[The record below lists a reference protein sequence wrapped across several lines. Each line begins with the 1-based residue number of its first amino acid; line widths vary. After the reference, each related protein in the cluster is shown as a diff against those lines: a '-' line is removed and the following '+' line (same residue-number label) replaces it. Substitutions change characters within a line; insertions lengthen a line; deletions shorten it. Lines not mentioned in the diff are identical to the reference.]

1 MVNRFLALSLG
12 FESKFDIVM
21 LSIVSVISSVLMI
34 FVGYKLLQMLQL
46 SGYKMKGYC
55 SWFKETKCSYLSRLF
70 MLTFLST
77 AAMLMTNVLLEEFF
91 VVRILEYVSIIFY
104 LLFSSL
110 FITNLFTAKQKTPL
124 KYTKRMARLL
134 VVYTIL
140 VLAASFFV
148 SFVGFLYVPYISF
161 GLIGFIPLLL
171 PLFVFMA
178 YFINYPI
185 EKIISNSYI
194 KKAKKKLQELSN
206 VKVIGITGSYAKTT
220 VKNILYVMLSE
231 KYKVCAT
238 PSSYNTPLGLSKT
251 ILSKLDESHEI
262 FLAEMGAKQANDI
275 KELCDMVSPEIG
287 IITGI
292 GNQHLLTF
300 GSVENI
306 KKTKSEIA
314 EYVLAKN
321 GKFFI
326 NTDGVLADEVSA
338 NYESAEKVSLEK
350 NHGTVLIENIKVNKS
365 GSSFELVCEKERVKC
380 KTCLLG
386 KHNVSNILLSANVAF
401 EQGVSL
407 KEISSAISKLVPTS
421 HRLEIVKSNAPYT
434 IIDNAYNSSV
444 DGSKA
449 SLEVLSNFAGSK
461 IVITPGL
468 IELGKEQFNSNFEF
482 GRDLAGVCDYV
493 IIDSAINYDAIS
505 SGLVFAGFDENKI
518 IQAASL
524 NQAVEL
530 LSKIVKDGDVVLFEN
545 DLPDNYS

>member
-1 MVNRFLALSLG
+1 MVNNFIALPLG
-12 FESKFDIVM
+12 FESRLDIAM
-21 LSIVSVISSVLMI
+21 LSIISVVSSVLMI

-46 SGYKMKGYC
+46 SGYKLKGYC
-55 SWFKETKCSYLSRLF
+55 RWFKETKYSYLSRLF

-91 VVRILEYVSIIFY
+91 VVRILEYASILFY
-104 LLFSSL
+104 FLFSSL

-124 KYTKRMARLL
+124 KYTKRMTRLL
-134 VVYTIL
+134 AVYIIL
-140 VLAASFFV
+140 VLFASFFV
-148 SFVGFLYVPYISF
+148 SFVGYLYIPYFSF
-161 GLIGFIPLLL
+161 AIIGIIPLFL
-171 PLFVFMA
+171 PLFVFIA

-185 EKIISNSYI
+185 EKIISNSYL
-194 KKAKKKLQELSN
+194 KKAKKKLAEFSN
-206 VKVIGITGSYAKTT
+206 LKVVGITGSYAKTS
-220 VKNILYVMLSE
+220 VKNILYVILSE

-251 ILSKLDESHEI
+251 ILSKLDSEDEI
-262 FLAEMGAKQANDI
+262 FLAEMGAKQKNDI
-275 KELCDMVSPEIG
+275 HELCEMVSPEIG

-314 EYVLAKN
+314 EFVLNNN
-321 GKFFI
+321 GRLFI
-326 NTDGVLADEVSA
+326 NTDGIIAEEVSTEYK
-338 NYESAEKVSLEK
+338 NSHVVSLEK
-350 NHGTVLIENIKVNKS
+350 NKGKIQVENLKVGKE
-365 GSSFELVCEKERVKC
+365 GSSFELALGDEKVKC
-380 KTCLLG
+380 KTVLLG
-386 KHNVSNILLSANVAF
+386 KHNVSNILLAATVAY
-401 EQGVSL
+401 ELGLTL
-407 KEISSAISKLVPTS
+407 KEISKGISKLLPTS
-421 HRLEIVKSNAPYT
+421 HRLEIVNSNAPYT

-444 DGSKA
+444 EGSKA
-449 SLEVLSNFAGSK
+449 SLELLSKFDGKK

-482 GRDLAGVCDYV
+482 GRDMAAVCDYV

-505 SGLVFAGFDENKI
+505 SGLIFAGFDESKI
-518 IQAASL
+518 LQAVSL

-530 LSKIVKDGDVVLFEN
+530 LAKIVEQDDVVLFEN

>member
-1 MVNRFLALSLG
+1 MVNNFMALPLG
-12 FESKFDIVM
+12 FESRIDIAM
-21 LSIVSVISSVLMI
+21 LSIISVVSSVLMI

-46 SGYKMKGYC
+46 SGYKLKGYC
-55 SWFKETKCSYLSRLF
+55 SWFKETKFSYLSRLF

-91 VVRILEYVSIIFY
+91 VVRILEYVGILFY
-104 LLFSSL
+104 FLFSSL

-140 VLAASFFV
+140 VLVASFFI
-148 SFVGFLYVPYISF
+148 SFVGYLYVPYFSYAI
-161 GLIGFIPLLL
+161 IGIIPLIL
-171 PLFVFMA
+171 PLFVFLA

-185 EKIISNSYI
+185 EKIISNSYL
-194 KKAKKKLQELSN
+194 KKAKKKLAEFSN
-206 VKVIGITGSYAKTT
+206 LKVVGITGSYAKTS
-220 VKNILYVMLSE
+220 VKNILYIILSE
-231 KYKVCAT
+231 KFRVCAT

-251 ILSKLDESHEI
+251 ILSKLDSEDEI
-262 FLAEMGAKQANDI
+262 FLAEMGAKQKNDI
-275 KELCDMVSPEIG
+275 HELCEMVSPEIG

-314 EYVLAKN
+314 EFVSNHN
-321 GKFFI
+321 GKLFI
-326 NTDGVLADEVSA
+326 NTDGVLAEEVSTEYK
-338 NYESAEKVSLEK
+338 NSHVVSLEK
-350 NHGTVLIENIKVNKS
+350 DAGKIQVVNLKVGKE
-365 GSSFELVCEKERVKC
+365 GSSFELALGDEKVKC
-380 KTCLLG
+380 KTVLLG
-386 KHNVSNILLSANVAF
+386 KHNVSNILLAATVAY
-401 EQGVSL
+401 ELGLTL
-407 KEISSAISKLVPTS
+407 KEISKGISKLSATS
-421 HRLEIVKSNAPYT
+421 HRLEIVNSNAPYT

-444 DGSKA
+444 EGSKA
-449 SLEVLSNFAGSK
+449 SLELLSKFDGKK

-482 GRDLAGVCDYV
+482 GRDMAAVCDYV

-505 SGLVFAGFDENKI
+505 SGLVFAGFDESKI
-518 IQAASL
+518 MQAVSL
-524 NQAVEL
+524 NQAVDL
-530 LSKIVKDGDVVLFEN
+530 LAKVVSDGDVVLFEN

>member
-314 EYVLAKN
+314 EYVSAKN
-321 GKFFI
+321 GKLFI
-326 NTDGVLADEVSA
+326 NTDSVLADEVSA

>member
-1 MVNRFLALSLG
+1 MVNNFMALPLG
-12 FESKFDIVM
+12 FESRLDIAM
-21 LSIVSVISSVLMI
+21 LSIISVVSSVLMI

-46 SGYKMKGYC
+46 SGYKLKGYC
-55 SWFKETKCSYLSRLF
+55 SWFKETKFSYLSRLF

-91 VVRILEYVSIIFY
+91 VVRILEYVGILFY
-104 LLFSSL
+104 FLFSSL

-140 VLAASFFV
+140 VLFASFFI
-148 SFVGFLYVPYISF
+148 SFVGYLYVPYFSYAI
-161 GLIGFIPLLL
+161 IGIIPLIL
-171 PLFVFMA
+171 PLFVFLA

-185 EKIISNSYI
+185 EKIISNSYL
-194 KKAKKKLQELSN
+194 KKARKKLAEFSN
-206 VKVIGITGSYAKTT
+206 LKVVGITGSYAKTS
-220 VKNILYVMLSE
+220 VKNILYIILSE
-231 KYKVCAT
+231 KFRVCAT

-251 ILSKLDESHEI
+251 ILSKLDSEDEI
-262 FLAEMGAKQANDI
+262 FLAEMGAKQKNDI
-275 KELCDMVSPEIG
+275 HELCEMVSPEIG

-314 EYVLAKN
+314 EFVSNHN
-321 GKFFI
+321 GKLFI
-326 NTDGVLADEVSA
+326 NTDGVLAEEVSTEYK
-338 NYESAEKVSLEK
+338 NSHVVSLEK
-350 NHGTVLIENIKVNKS
+350 DAGKIQVVNLKVGKE
-365 GSSFELVCEKERVKC
+365 GSSFELALGDEKVKC
-380 KTCLLG
+380 KTVLLG
-386 KHNVSNILLSANVAF
+386 KHNVSNILLAATVAY
-401 EQGVSL
+401 ELGLTL
-407 KEISSAISKLVPTS
+407 KEISKGISKLSATS

-444 DGSKA
+444 EGSKA
-449 SLEVLSNFAGSK
+449 SLELLSKFDGKK

-482 GRDLAGVCDYV
+482 GRDMAAVCDYV

-505 SGLVFAGFDENKI
+505 SGLVFAGFDESKI
-518 IQAASL
+518 MQAVSL
-524 NQAVEL
+524 NQAVDL
-530 LSKIVKDGDVVLFEN
+530 LAKVVSDGDVVLFEN

>member
-1 MVNRFLALSLG
+1 MVNNFMALPLG
-12 FESKFDIVM
+12 FESKIDIAM
-21 LSIVSVISSVLMI
+21 LSIISVVSSVLMI

-46 SGYKMKGYC
+46 SGYKLRGYC

-91 VVRILEYVSIIFY
+91 VVRILEYVGILFY
-104 LLFSSL
+104 ILFSSL

-140 VLAASFFV
+140 ILIASFF
-148 SFVGFLYVPYISF
+148 ISF
-161 GLIGFIPLLL
+161 IGYLYIPYFSFAVIGIVPLLL
-171 PLFVFMA
+171 PIFVFMA

-185 EKIISNSYI
+185 EKIISHSYL
-194 KKAKKKLQELSN
+194 KKAKKKLAQFKNL
-206 VKVIGITGSYAKTT
+206 KVIGITGSFAKTS
-220 VKNILYVMLSE
+220 VKNILYIILSE
-231 KYKVCAT
+231 KYRVCAT

-251 ILSKLDESHEI
+251 ILSKLDEEDEI
-262 FLAEMGAKQANDI
+262 FLAEMGAKQQNDI
-275 KELCDMVSPEIG
+275 RELCEMVSPEIG

-306 KKTKSEIA
+306 KKTKTEIA
-314 EYVLAKN
+314 DYVLN
-321 GKFFI
+321 NHGKLFI
-326 NTDGVLADEVSA
+326 NTDSKLAEEVATECKNS
-338 NYESAEKVSLEK
+338 NVVSLEK
-350 NHGTVLIENIKVNKS
+350 NDGKLLVENLKVNKD
-365 GSSFELVCEKERVKC
+365 GSSFELVFGDEKVKC
-380 KTCLLG
+380 KTVLLG
-386 KHNVSNILLSANVAF
+386 KHNVSNILLAANVAH
-401 EQGVSL
+401 ELGLSL
-407 KEISSAISKLVPTS
+407 KEISNGISKLSATS
-421 HRLEIVKSNAPYT
+421 HRLEIVKSNTPYT

-444 DGSKA
+444 EGSRA
-449 SLEVLSNFAGSK
+449 SLEVLAKFSGKK

-482 GRDLAGVCDYV
+482 GRDMADVCDYV

-505 SGLVFAGFDENKI
+505 SGLIFAGFDETKI
-518 IQAASL
+518 LQAVSL

-530 LSKIVKDGDVVLFEN
+530 LSKIVSDGDVVLFEN